1 MASTP
6 IAPYDKDH
14 EDPNGPGDARPT
26 ALKVIRDQGLDGKLQ
41 GKVFFVTGCTNGIG
55 VETARALHATGAD
68 VYITGRDTARGEE
81 VVKRIMH
88 DGKPGKVFFVEMH
101 LDSLASVRDAAS
113 KFLQLSD
120 TLDCLIC
127 NAGKLKC
134 VHGYRDAESKAGVGL
149 HPKARTRDEFEMH
162 FGTNHLGHFALF
174 EALKDTLPKSV
185 RPSYPSRLVMVSS
198 RSHLAS
204 SVDLDDLNL
213 ERTTYDAHSA
223 YGASKTANIWMAN
236 EVERRYGSY
245 HLHATSVHPG
255 AVVSG
260 LSRHVGDD
268 FVKKLFG
275 PPQIAKLIK
284 TAEQAA
290 ATTIWAAV
298 GAEWQHQ
305 GGKYLADVQEGVP
318 SETCTEG
325 RTGPGYAPHAFDEG
339 KEKRLWELSDG
350 IVRATLSDLGYLQ
363 NTAESPE

>member
-68 VYITGRDTARGEE
+68 VYITGLDTARGEE
-81 VVKRIMH
+81 VVKRIIH
-88 DGKPGKVFFVEMH
+88 DGKPGKVVFIEMR

-120 TLDCLIC
+120 TLNCLIC
-127 NAGKLKC
+127 N
-134 VHGYRDAESKAGVGL
+134 AGVGL
-149 HPKARTRDEFEMH
+149 HPKALTRDGFEMH

-174 EALKDTLPKSV
+174 EALKDTLLKSSSL
-185 RPSYPSRLVMVSS
+185 SYPSRLVMVSS

-213 ERTTYDAHSA
+213 DTTTYDAHSA

-236 EVERRYGSY
+236 EVERRYGPY

-260 LSRHVGDD
+260 LSRHVGEE
-268 FVKKLFG
+268 FMKKLFG
-275 PPQIAKLIK
+275 PPEIAKLIK
-284 TAEQAA
+284 SAEQAA

-298 GAEWQHQ
+298 GAEWKHQ

-325 RTGPGYAPHAFDEG
+325 RTGPGYAPHAFDEE
-339 KEKRLWELSDG
+339 KERQLWELSGD
-350 IVRATLSDLGYLQ
+350 IVRATFSDQGYLQ
-363 NTAESPE
+363 NSAESPE

>member
-6 IAPYDKDH
+6 IAPYDEDH

-41 GKVFFVTGCTNGIG
+41 GKGP
-55 VETARALHATGAD
+55 RALHVTGAD
-68 VYITGRDTARGEE
+68 VYITGRDTARGEG

-88 DGKPGKVFFVEMH
+88 DGKPGQVVFIEMH

-120 TLDCLIC
+120 TLNCLTC
-127 NAGKLKC
+127 N
-134 VHGYRDAESKAGVGL
+134 AGVGL
-149 HPKARTRDEFEMH
+149 HPKARTRDGFEMH

-174 EALKDTLPKSV
+174 EALKDTLLKSAS
-185 RPSYPSRLVMVSS
+185 PSYPSRLVMVSS

-204 SVDLDDLNL
+204 SVDLEDLNL
-213 ERTTYDAHSA
+213 DTTAYDAHSA

-260 LSRHVGDD
+260 LSRHD
-268 FVKKLFG
+268 FMKKLFG
-275 PPQIAKLIK
+275 PPEIAKLIK
-284 TAEQAA
+284 SAEQAA

-298 GAEWQHQ
+298 AAEWQHQ
-305 GGKYLADVQEGVP
+305 GGKYLPGVQEGVP
-318 SETCTEG
+318 SETCIEG

-339 KEKRLWELSDG
+339 KEKRLRELSDG
-350 IVRATLSDLGYLQ
+350 VVRATLSHLGYMQ
-363 NTAESPE
+363 NTADSPE

>member
-81 VVKRIMH
+81 VAKRIMH
-88 DGKPGKVFFVEMH
+88 DGKPGKVVFIEMH

-120 TLDCLIC
+120 TLNCLIC
-127 NAGKLKC
+127 N
-134 VHGYRDAESKAGVGL
+134 AGVGL
-149 HPKARTRDEFEMH
+149 HPKARTRDGFEMH

-174 EALKDTLPKSV
+174 EALKDTLLKSSS
-185 RPSYPSRLVMVSS
+185 PSYPSRLVM
-198 RSHLAS
+198 
-204 SVDLDDLNL
+204 
-213 ERTTYDAHSA
+213 TPTYDAHSA

-260 LSRHVGDD
+260 LSRHVGED
-268 FVKKLFG
+268 FMKKLFG
-275 PPQIAKLIK
+275 PPEIAKLIK
-284 TAEQAA
+284 SAEQAA

-325 RTGPGYAPHAFDEG
+325 RTGPGYAPHAFDEE
-339 KEKRLWELSDG
+339 KEKRLWELSDE
-350 IVRATLSDLGYLQ
+350 IVRATLSD
-363 NTAESPE
+363 

>member
-81 VVKRIMH
+81 VVKRIIH
-88 DGKPGKVFFVEMH
+88 DGKP
-101 LDSLASVRDAAS
+101 ARD
-113 KFLQLSD
+113 
-120 TLDCLIC
+120 
-127 NAGKLKC
+127 G
-134 VHGYRDAESKAGVGL
+134 
-149 HPKARTRDEFEMH
+149 FEMQ
-162 FGTNHLGHFALF
+162 FGTNHLGQFALF
-174 EALKDTLPKSV
+174 EALKDTLLKSSSL
-185 RPSYPSRLVMVSS
+185 SYPSRLVMVSS

-213 ERTTYDAHSA
+213 DTTTYDAHSA
-223 YGASKTANIWMAN
+223 YGVSKTANIWMAN
-236 EVERRYGSY
+236 EVERRYGPY
-245 HLHATSVHPG
+245 HLHAISVHPG

-260 LSRHVGDD
+260 LSRHVGEE
-268 FVKKLFG
+268 FMKKLFG
-275 PPQIAKLIK
+275 PPEIAKLIK
-284 TAEQAA
+284 SAEQAA

-298 GAEWQHQ
+298 GAEWKHQ

-325 RTGPGYAPHAFDEG
+325 RTGPGYAPHAFDEE
-339 KEKRLWELSDG
+339 KERQLWELSGD
-350 IVRATLSDLGYLQ
+350 IVRATFSDQGYLQ
-363 NTAESPE
+363 NSAESPE